1 MNGTVS
7 TFGLKFDIYPPETPI
22 LKAIPGKLSWDGMI
36 GIYLTKLPICLKNL
50 QCPPN
55 PANSYIQK

>member
-22 LKAIPGKLSWDGMI
+22 LKAIPGKLS
-36 GIYLTKLPICLKNL
+36 
-50 QCPPN
+50 
-55 PANSYIQK
+55 